1 MWDKSANKYPKV
13 KIYNVDI
20 DFNISEYGKV
30 LLEAVLASF
39 ESTNRFLNDM
49 NL

>member
-13 KIYNVDI
+13 KIHTI
-20 DFNISEYGKV
+20 DLDFKINEYGKI
-30 LLEAVLASF
+30 LMEAVLESF
-39 ESTNRFLNDM
+39 ESTNRFLKDM